1 MSEEIAD
8 RGRGPEIVGTRIT
21 VYNLL
26 PSFLDPTVSEDEIC
40 RVYELTPGQ
49 VAAARA
55 YVLNNPDTVLAQ
67 HLKIEERMGA
77 GNPPLV
83 RERAE
88 RAKSTFQSFK
98 QWLAEKRAE
107 NREEEVTQTNPGQL
121 PTFREWLAE
130 QKG

>member
-1 MSEEIAD
+1 
-8 RGRGPEIVGTRIT
+8 
-21 VYNLL
+21 
-26 PSFLDPTVSEDEIC
+26 
-40 RVYELTPGQ
+40 
-49 VAAARA
+49 
-55 YVLNNPDTVLAQ
+55 
-67 HLKIEERMGA
+67 MGA